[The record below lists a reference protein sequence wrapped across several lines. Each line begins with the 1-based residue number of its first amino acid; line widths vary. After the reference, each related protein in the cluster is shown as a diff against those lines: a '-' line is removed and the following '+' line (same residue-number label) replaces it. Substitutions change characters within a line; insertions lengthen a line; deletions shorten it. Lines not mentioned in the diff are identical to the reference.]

1 MNVEYEHL
9 IKASKWGHLQCRLC
23 KGSHSW
29 PQEQQKQVQK
39 AKTQSAEAGGS
50 QDDLDPAQPTS
61 PSFHEILLLRFFFL
75 NIRRFL
81 SPLPPYEFLQ

>member
-1 MNVEYEHL
+1 M
-9 IKASKWGHLQCRLC
+9 
-23 KGSHSW
+23 
-29 PQEQQKQVQK
+29 QK

-61 PSFHEILLLRFFFL
+61 PRFHEILLLRFFFK